1 MNLPPAQPGA
11 VFAVIVQRM
20 QVLHE
25 LMWETP
31 ATIPMLVCALGYLSM
46 PTVSELGACCGISM
60 KNASRALK
68 ILRARGWVVF
78 EGDKKDERKKLVKL
92 TPAGQQIVKGVLAE
106 LVHIAMLVE
115 GAKPNRR

>member
-1 MNLPPAQPGA
+1 
-11 VFAVIVQRM
+11 
-20 QVLHE
+20 
-25 LMWETP
+25 
-31 ATIPMLVCALGYLSM
+31 M

-78 EGDKKDERKKLVKL
+78 EGDKVDERKKLVKL